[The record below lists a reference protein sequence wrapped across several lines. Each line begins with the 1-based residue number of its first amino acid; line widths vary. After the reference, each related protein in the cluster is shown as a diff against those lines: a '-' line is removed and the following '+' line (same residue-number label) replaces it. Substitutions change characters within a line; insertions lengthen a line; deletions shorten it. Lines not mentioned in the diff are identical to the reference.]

1 MRTKFRLALAILA
14 VTVSVAS
21 TKARAADIV
30 GTWRMVSWIEEET
43 ESNAVSKPFGD
54 KPSGLISYTADG
66 HMMVFFADTTRKA
79 PAAPKATDAEASAL
93 YRTMVAYT
101 GTYSVEADKVTHNIE
116 IAWNQAWSGTKQQ
129 RSFELKGDALLI
141 KTPPFISP
149 FSGKQIVST
158 LAWERI
164 K

>member
-43 ESNAVSKPFGD
+43 ESKAVSKPFGD

-66 HMMVFFADTTRKA
+66 HMMVFFADPTRKA

-116 IAWNQAWSGTKQQ
+116 IAWSGTKQQ
-129 RSFELKGDALLI
+129 RSFELKGDALDPTQLLGI
-141 KTPPFISP
+141 RSP
-149 FSGKQIVST
+149 KCFRCRFR
-158 LAWERI
+158 LRRD
-164 K
+164 